1 MTKEG
6 ALTIMMGAGRA
17 ELAEN
22 LRASLFNEGLWNDTT
37 FSQIHLD
44 VYVALILLNSPFT
57 TDST

>member
-1 MTKEG
+1 
-6 ALTIMMGAGRA
+6 MMGAGRA